1 MGIPTFFR
9 SILKGN
15 RRVIQG
21 ANEGVLAVDYFFMDF
36 NSIIYKE
43 WGGIPKEVRESSHA
57 KIEKLLITKVVDRTI
72 HMVNHIV
79 KPSRMAYLS
88 FDGPAPRA
96 KMVQQRSRRF
106 KSVQTTR
113 FLEDAKKRVAP
124 AQEETTTKKCAE
136 WDPSS
141 HICPGTVFMDRL
153 SKGLQ
158 KAMAKGQFKTSVTL
172 SDSNNPG
179 EGEHK
184 ILPKIRALTQ
194 AEDPALQQSTV
205 VIYSPD
211 GDMISLGL
219 LTEKSSVYILRYID
233 PQSEHESVWLEKGF
247 DLLYCSLDK
256 VREDFF
262 KQMTKTYPTEKV
274 NEGRIL
280 LDYNFLLAMVGNDFV
295 PSLPFLKIR
304 SGGLDI
310 LLDIYNRLRPQFR
323 DYLVGE
329 HGKNVH
335 TEFFKALFLELS
347 KMENAEMRK
356 EYAMLVREYHGQ
368 ENNRRMQQERELT
381 PVQLLE
387 SRYYHLCLFHPD
399 HPCASTYRKYWN
411 AVNYHQEKHVW
422 KGQYYRYFCGFQPD
436 NHATY
441 NRDRTAL
448 VQNYLESLLF
458 TLRYYTEGCPSW
470 SWSYR
475 HRVAPIPS
483 DVYTVLDKQG
493 LDINTLRFEKGEPC
507 TPFQQLM
514 MILPLESMTMLPPTI
529 ASLASSPRWK
539 HLYPVDFEVD
549 ALAGIKYIYSEAILP
564 DNEREKEFLADIREK
579 ETLLP
584 PDLQARNRVSPM
596 VKKFVLS

>member
-21 ANEGVLAVDYFFMDF
+21 AREGVLRVDYFFMDF

-43 WGGIPKEVRESSHA
+43 WGSIPTETKTASHTT
-57 KIEKLLITKVVDRTI
+57 IEKLLITRVIERTI
-72 HMVNHIV
+72 HMVNEIV
-79 KPSRMAYLS
+79 RPSCMAYLS

-106 KSVQTTR
+106 KSIQTSK
-113 FLEDAKKRVAP
+113 FLEEQKRRLDGDVSDT
-124 AQEETTTKKCAE
+124 QVHKGGG

-141 HICPGTVFMDRL
+141 HICPGTAFMDHL

-158 KAMAKGQFKTSVTL
+158 KAMAQGRFKTSVVL
-172 SDSNNPG
+172 SDSNHPG

-184 ILPKIRALTQ
+184 ILPKIRAMTQ
-194 AEDPALQQSTV
+194 RSGDSQKTV

-219 LTEKSSVYILRYID
+219 LTQKSSVYILRYAD
-233 PQSEHESVWLEKGF
+233 PMSEVENVLIEKGYE
-247 DLLYCSLDK
+247 LLYCSLDL

-262 KQMTKTYPTEKV
+262 KQMTKTYRGEAV
-274 NEGRIL
+274 DASRIL

-310 LLDIYNRLRPQFR
+310 LLDIYNRLRPGFK
-323 DYLVGE
+323 DYLV
-329 HGKNVH
+329 HGGNVH
-335 TEFFKALFLELS
+335 PEFFKALFLELS

-356 EYAMLVREYHGQ
+356 EYAMLVREYHGA
-368 ENNRRMQQERELT
+368 ENARREQTERSLS
-381 PVQLLE
+381 PVEVLE
-387 SRYYHLCLFHPD
+387 SRYYHMSLFHPS
-399 HPCASTYRKYWN
+399 HPMASTYRRYWN
-411 AVNYHQEKHVW
+411 LVDYHKEKHVW
-422 KGQYYRYFCGFQPD
+422 KAQYYRHFCGFRPD
-436 NHATY
+436 SILLF
-441 NRDRTAL
+441 NRDRTAM

-470 SWSYR
+470 SWHYR
-475 HRVAPIPS
+475 YRVAPIPS
-483 DVYTVLDKQG
+483 DVFSVLDKNMVRM
-493 LDINTLRFEKGEPC
+493 DALRFEQGTPY

-514 MILPLESMTMLPPTI
+514 MILPPESMTMLPHGI
-529 ASLASSPRWK
+529 ASLASHKTWK
-539 HLYPVDFEVD
+539 SLYPETFEVD
-549 ALAGIKYIYSEAILP
+549 ALAGIKYIYSEA
-564 DNEREKEFLADIREK
+564 
-579 ETLLP
+579 LLP
-584 PDLQARNRVSPM
+584 ENGNEQQFIEAIRAVEATLPPEIAARNKISNKVL
-596 VKKFVLS
+596 KFVYTR